1 MTAHDTL
8 KSFALLSPCGFGN
21 LGDAATMEATIQNIR
36 RRIPEARIRGI
47 TQWPADTE
55 ARHGIPAFPLSRAG
69 FKREWS
75 ETVPSSE
82 PEASATSMP
91 FARTFAFRVG
101 AIVRALAR
109 LVMPRGWP
117 WAIRTEIQQTAGAY
131 RLLQST
137 DIVILSGGGQLDD
150 LHGGPWLHPYA
161 LAKWA
166 VLAKLTG
173 TRFVVLSTGF
183 GSLDSPVSRFF
194 ARLAW
199 RLSDYTSY
207 RDPGSKR
214 LMQQAGFQRDD
225 PVLPDLAFSLDVSGI
240 DEPSH
245 DAKVGRV
252 CISPMVYLDPE
263 RWPVGDVSAH
273 SKYLSSLTDVA
284 EQLLKSNVEL
294 VLIASDGPDKHTVE
308 RLQDGLRQRLGDSYL
323 DKVHTPP
330 VDTVDDFLQQAVRCE
345 FLIASR
351 LHGVVLSHLVG
362 TPAIALSYDR
372 KVKEHMHAIGQMRY
386 CIDIEDLDADR
397 VLEAARKLK
406 ANFTT
411 ERLCIRQKREEFKLL
426 LDGQYDA
433 VLRKDPTN

>member
-1 MTAHDTL
+1 MTAHENA

-36 RRIPEARIRGI
+36 RRVPDARIQGI

-55 ARHGIPAFPLSRAG
+55 SRHGIPTFPLSRAG
-69 FKREWS
+69 FKREWA

-82 PEASATSMP
+82 TEASPVLETST
-91 FARTFAFRVG
+91 RTMGFRIG
-101 AIVRALAR
+101 AVIRALAR

-117 WAIRTEIQQTAGAY
+117 WAIRTEVQQTAGAY

-137 DIVILSGGGQLDD
+137 DMVILSGGGQLDD
-150 LHGGPWLHPYA
+150 FHGGPWMHPYA

-183 GSLDSPVSRFF
+183 GSLDSPLSRFF

-199 RLSDYTSY
+199 RLSDYRSY

-214 LMQQAGFQRDD
+214 LMHQAGFRRDD
-225 PVLPDLAFSLDVSGI
+225 PVLPDLAFSLDVSSIGELPN
-240 DEPSH
+240 DA
-245 DAKVGRV
+245 AKVGRV

-263 RWPVGDVSAH
+263 RWPVGDVSVH
-273 SKYLSSLTDVA
+273 SKYLASLADIA
-284 EQLLKSNVEL
+284 EQLLRSNVEL

-308 RLQDGLRQRLGDSYL
+308 RLRDSLRQRLGDSYL
-323 DKVHTPP
+323 DKIHTPP
-330 VDTVDDFLQQAVRCE
+330 VDTVNDFLQQAVRCE

-372 KVKEHMHAIGQMRY
+372 KVKEHMNAIDQMRY
-386 CIDIEDLDADR
+386 CVEH
-397 VLEAARKLK
+397 
-406 ANFTT
+406 
-411 ERLCIRQKREEFKLL
+411 
-426 LDGQYDA
+426 
-433 VLRKDPTN
+433 

>member
-21 LGDAATMEATIQNIR
+21 LGDAATMEATVQNIR
-36 RRIPEARIRGI
+36 RRIPDATIRGI

-55 ARHGIPAFPLSRAG
+55 ARHGIPTFPLSRAG
-69 FKREWS
+69 FKRAWSGPEPSS
-75 ETVPSSE
+75 ETVSS
-82 PEASATSMP
+82 PTP
-91 FARTFAFRVG
+91 KARTRTPELRIG
-101 AIVRALAR
+101 ALLRALAR
-109 LVMPRGWP
+109 LLLPRGWP

-137 DIVILSGGGQLDD
+137 DMVILSGGGQLDD
-150 LHGGPWLHPYA
+150 FHGGPWMHPYA

-166 VLAKLTG
+166 VLAKLTRA
-173 TRFVVLSTGF
+173 RFVVLSTGF

-199 RLSDYTSY
+199 RLSDYRSY

-214 LMQQAGFQRDD
+214 LMQEAGFRRDD
-225 PVLPDLAFSLDVSGI
+225 PVLPDLAFSLDVSGM
-240 DEPSH
+240 DEPSG

-273 SKYLSSLTDVA
+273 SQYLSSLTDVA

-294 VLIASDGPDKHTVE
+294 VLIASDGPDKHTAA
-308 RLQDGLRQRLGDSYL
+308 RLRDSLRQRLGDSYL
-323 DKVHTPP
+323 DKIHVPP

-372 KVKEHMHAIGQMRY
+372 KVKEHMQAIDQMRY

-397 VLEAARKLK
+397 VLEAARELK
-406 ANFTT
+406 ANLTT
-411 ERLCIRQKREEFKLL
+411 ERLSIRQKGGEFKAL
-426 LDGQYDA
+426 LDGQYDR
-433 VLRKDPTN
+433 LLSGK